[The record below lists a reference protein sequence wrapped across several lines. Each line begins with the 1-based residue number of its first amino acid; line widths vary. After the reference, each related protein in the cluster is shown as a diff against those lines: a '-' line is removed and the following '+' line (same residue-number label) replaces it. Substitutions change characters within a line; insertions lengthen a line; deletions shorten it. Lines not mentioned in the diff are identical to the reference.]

1 MPNNLGGSKYKKGK
15 KGAFENNTKQKLELK
30 DPLIPHQY
38 YAKVKKALGDGR
50 FLVQLVSSCG
60 SSFVGGESDD
70 SCYQAVLPGRMKRG
84 KRHWVNVN
92 DFLLVAKRDPSS
104 TSCRIV
110 DVELKY
116 SSQEVTQ
123 LEKMKQVPTNDSV
136 DFFLD
141 DGINVS
147 GGGGGSAEKRAVIGG
162 KEEKKVDVS
171 DWDATFD
178 DI

>member
-15 KGAFENNTKQKLELK
+15 KGGFENNLKQKLELK

-50 FLVQLVSSCG
+50 FLVQIVTSCG
-60 SSFVGGESDD
+60 TSFVGGDNDD

-84 KRHWVNVN
+84 KKYWVNVN
-92 DFLLVAKRDPSS
+92 DYLLVAKRDPTS
-104 TSCRIV
+104 TTSRIV

-123 LEKMKQVPTNDSV
+123 LEKMKQVPINDSV
-136 DFFLD
+136 EFSLEGG
-141 DGINVS
+141 DGKIGIVS
-147 GGGGGSAEKRAVIGG
+147 SEVTR
-162 KEEKKVDVS
+162 KEEKKTDVS